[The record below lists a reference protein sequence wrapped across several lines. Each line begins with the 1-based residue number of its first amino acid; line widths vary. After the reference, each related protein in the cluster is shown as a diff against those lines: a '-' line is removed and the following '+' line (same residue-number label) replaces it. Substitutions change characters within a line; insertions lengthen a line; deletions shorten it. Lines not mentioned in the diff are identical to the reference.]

1 VGATEA
7 AVEVVVAAV
16 EVTSARPR
24 SRGRPSVRHPRSKMT
39 SARAPS
45 LMGWKMM
52 TFRFDA

>member
-1 VGATEA
+1 
-7 AVEVVVAAV
+7 VEVVVAAV